1 MKEFCDLVLKGGITS
16 GVIYPRLIAQLASRY
31 DFKNIGGTSA
41 GAIAASACAAAQY
54 GVRHGNPQAF
64 DTLAGLP
71 AWLSEQS
78 APGGRSRLFGMFQ
91 PADAVRRHFAVMV
104 GALNARQPSD
114 AAWAVLAGLLRMY
127 AVRLALALVA
137 GGLLLWPMVAALAT
151 SLSAGAAAATA
162 VGVMLLLAGGAALG
176 LRSALRGRLAVA
188 AGCGVALWAV
198 AVLVLMGVRGHAA
211 GWWAVGSGALG
222 MVVVALLVMAA
233 LVVCAAACFA
243 RSLLAGL
250 HRNGYGLCSGLA
262 PDGTPDTAPQS
273 LTAWLAEYLN
283 TLAGLPAQGAPLCF
297 SHLWGH
303 RQLQGPRDIH
313 LEVMTSAV
321 SQQMVYGIPFRPGT
335 PPFYYDPDEWARL
348 FPRAVMQHLEQAPLE
363 EAATPEE
370 AALAVEATNG
380 KALRRLPAA
389 ADLPVVVAVR
399 MSLSFPLL
407 LSAVPLYAVDWSL
420 ADNAR
425 RKEERRPVRAKR
437 VWFSDGGIGSNM
449 PLHLFDSLLPRHPTF
464 AVNLKPEHPDHRIQ
478 EPERGGNDGGRVYL
492 PTNNEAGRQRYWRE
506 PNDAAPLGG
515 LAGFFLGIVNT
526 MQNWR
531 DEIMFPYPGFRDRII
546 QISQRP
552 DEGGLNLDMPPDRI
566 QAMGHAGEMA
576 ADRLIDRFHPQ
587 GGQAGQGWRAHQE
600 ARLTSFLGTFQPAS
614 MALHPSLKQG
624 VWSAVVEGL
633 QTYGPQER
641 AVAQAFLQGV
651 EELGDAGIQSGVS
664 LDKHAPK
671 PLAQVRIA
679 PRI

>member
-16 GVIYPRLIAQLASRY
+16 GVIYPRLVAQLASRY

-54 GVRHGNPQAF
+54 GVRHGNQQAF
-64 DTLAGLP
+64 ETLAELP
-71 AWLSEQS
+71 AWLSDQ
-78 APGGRSRLFGMFQ
+78 ATPGGRSRLFAMFQ
-91 PADAVRRHFAVMV
+91 PAAAVQQHFAVMV
-104 GALNARQPSD
+104 GALNAQPRD
-114 AAWAVLAGLLRMY
+114 AAWAVLIGLLRMY

-137 GGLLLWPMVAALAT
+137 GGLLLWPMVV
-151 SLSAGAAAATA
+151 AGAPSLPASAAVATA
-162 VGVMLLLAGGAALG
+162 WGAMLLVAGAAALG
-176 LRSALRGRLAVA
+176 LRSA
-188 AGCGVALWAV
+188 
-198 AVLVLMGVRGHAA
+198 VRGHGGIAALCFLALWPAVALGFRAVTGLEA
-211 GWWAVGSGALG
+211 GWTVGGTALA
-222 MVVVALLVMAA
+222 MVVVALLVITA
-233 LVVCAAACFA
+233 LVLVAAAGFT
-243 RSLLAGL
+243 RSLLVGL

-262 PDGTPDTAPQS
+262 PEGTPATAPQS
-273 LTAWLAEYLN
+273 LTPWLAGYLN
-283 TLAGLPAQGAPLCF
+283 TLAGLPPQGAPLCF

-303 RQLQGPRDIH
+303 RRPQEPRDIH

-335 PPFYYDPDEWARL
+335 APFYYDPDEWARL
-348 FPRAVMQHLEQAPLE
+348 FPRAVMQHLEQAPLD
-363 EAATPEE
+363 EAAMPEE
-370 AALAVEATNG
+370 ADLIVETAEG

-420 ADNAR
+420 TDNAR
-425 RKEERRPVRAKR
+425 RKKERQPVRAKR

-464 AVNLKPEHPDHRIQ
+464 AVNLKPEHPNHRIQ
-478 EPERGGNDGGRVYL
+478 EPECACNEGGRVYL

-506 PNDAAPLGG
+506 PNDSTPLGG
-515 LAGFFLGIVNT
+515 LVGFFLGIINT

-552 DEGGLNLDMPPDRI
+552 DEGGLNLDMPADRI
-566 QAMGHAGEMA
+566 AAMGRAGEMA

-587 GGQAGQGWRAHQE
+587 GAQGGQGWRAHQE

-614 MALHPSLKQG
+614 MVLHPSLQQG

-633 QTYGPQER
+633 QTYGPRER
-641 AVAQAFLQGV
+641 AVAKEFLDGVQG
-651 EELGDAGIQSGVS
+651 LGEAGIRSGVS